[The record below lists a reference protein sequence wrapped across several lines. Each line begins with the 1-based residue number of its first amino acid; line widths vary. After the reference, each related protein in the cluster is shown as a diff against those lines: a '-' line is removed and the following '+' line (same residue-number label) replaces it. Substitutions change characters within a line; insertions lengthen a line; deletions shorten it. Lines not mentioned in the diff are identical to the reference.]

1 MRSSA
6 EMPYHIGLKVKIYPS
21 NEQKRL
27 IAVNDGV
34 NRSVYNHLVACN
46 NENIVFRKRRPSYLL
61 IVIS

>member
-21 NEQKRL
+21 NAQKRL

-34 NRSVYNHLVACN
+34 NRSV
-46 NENIVFRKRRPSYLL
+46 
-61 IVIS
+61 